1 MHRYYCKHG
10 DVVSPYNSCIFW
22 SHHLRWSNQEVD
34 KKCKGYYWN
43 NMLWRKVT
51 EEKFPRINC
60 KLSGELWSVS
70 IPTIGQRSS
79 VVMLLAK
86 LLTYIH
92 TNLYSAKIVERIWGA
107 GAGWLYILMCCWDT
121 RYEYERHQ
129 ERTPHTILLVQPG
142 KKSSMKLLQ
151 KSQLSKM
158 SHTILLVQPGWS
170 LKSR

>member
-70 IPTIGQRSS
+70 IPTIGQRLS

-86 LLTYIH
+86 FAYTVYTYVLL
-92 TNLYSAKIVERIWGA
+92 
-107 GAGWLYILMCCWDT
+107 
-121 RYEYERHQ
+121 RYE
-129 ERTPHTILLVQPG
+129 VWVWKASG
-142 KKSSMKLLQ
+142 KNASHDPRCSTRKEVIDEVASKVTTKQNVSHNPASSAR
-151 KSQLSKM
+151 
-158 SHTILLVQPGWS
+158 
-170 LKSR
+170 LKSEKSIKGREEGPKKGPKDP